1 MHAHTQSHTHRV
13 SHTHT
18 HSHTHKLTHKKK
30 TKDTHAHTHALT
42 HTRMHS
48 RTHTHTHTHTK
59 DKHYQ
64 SVFNV
69 TNDKSHCSS
78 TIQSPWTHSMTVSVT
93 PTNRTNLSTTSGWP
107 HPLVMHG
114 STVTTKVQGTAQTQ
128 WYSDSVGHGVLKH
141 LIHWFS

>member
-30 TKDTHAHTHALT
+30 TKDTHAHMHALT

-48 RTHTHTHTHTK
+48 RTHTHTHTHTHTK

-114 STVTTKVQGTAQTQ
+114 STVTTKVQGTALTQ
-128 WYSDSVGHGVLKH
+128 
-141 LIHWFS
+141 